1 MASLEASIK
10 PTVNQTVIHTLAPD
24 ILNSGDTAWMLTS
37 TALVLFMCLPGL
49 ALYYGGQTQAKN
61 VLSTVAQTFSLAC
74 MITILWLMM
83 GYSLCFSTG
92 SAVYGDASRFW
103 LIGTNDAG
111 NQRSPHRI
119 NVNSAHSLAP
129 TIPESVFVVYQVRSC
144 TANCDSLPARCELH
158 RTLRHEIM
166 KSWLRMVQL
175 ACSMMSTPSESSR
188 KLTQLN
194 LERRCRD
201 LCPMP

>member
-1 MASLEASIK
+1 MAA
-10 PTVNQTVIHTLAPD
+10 TVTVPSAEWLQLKTKMEEFDAFMKATPAPAPNTF
-24 ILNSGDTAWMLTS
+24 NSGDTAWILTS

-103 LIGTNDAG
+103 FIGTNDAG
-111 NQRSPHRI
+111 NQKSPYRM
-119 NVNSAHSLAP
+119 NVNSAHIMAP
-129 TIPESVFVVYQVRSC
+129 TIPEAVFMTYQVWRACICKCCLSVE
-144 TANCDSLPARCELH
+144 LPVRAG
-158 RTLRHEIM
+158 
-166 KSWLRMVQL
+166 
-175 ACSMMSTPSESSR
+175 
-188 KLTQLN
+188 KL
-194 LERRCRD
+194 
-201 LCPMP
+201 